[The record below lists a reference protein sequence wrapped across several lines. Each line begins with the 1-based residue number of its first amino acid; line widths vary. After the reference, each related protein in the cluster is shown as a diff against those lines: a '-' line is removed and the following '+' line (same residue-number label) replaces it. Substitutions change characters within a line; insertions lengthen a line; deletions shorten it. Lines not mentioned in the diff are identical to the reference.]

1 MDELKRLKKDW
12 EKNLKFPKLSK
23 DEIYKLLHK
32 KSSSIVKRIFVF
44 SLIEFG
50 FWTLL
55 SFVIKDNEA
64 QQRFDQYEMD
74 HITLPLM
81 VIGYAFLIYFFF
93 MFYKNYKSISTTA
106 SSKGLMEQIL
116 KTRKTVKYYVIFNL
130 LFLYISIVIAMFI
143 ELNNNPD
150 VALLTAEFTASGDY
164 YIFYGIML
172 VLTLLAMALLTV
184 LLLGFYYLIY
194 GILLEK
200 LKKNYALINNFSSEN
215 NLKNL
220 NPILIEFSDNLV
232 KAGFIFSIFGG
243 FLGAIIAIKLIKQK
257 RKIGWIM
264 LILEALS
271 SILWIEVLS

>member
-12 EKNLKFPKLSK
+12 KENLKFPKLSK

-44 SLIEFG
+44 SLIEFV

-116 KTRKTVKYYVIFNL
+116 KTRKTVKHYVIFNL
-130 LFLYISIVIAMFI
+130 LFLYISIVIGLFI

-150 VALLTAEFTASGDY
+150 VALRTAEFTVSGDY

-172 VLTLLAMALLTV
+172 ATTLLMMALLTAI
-184 LLLGFYYLIY
+184 LLGFYYLIY
-194 GILLEK
+194 GILLKK
-200 LKKNYALINNFSSEN
+200 LKNNYKE
-215 NLKNL
+215 LKK
-220 NPILIEFSDNLV
+220 IE
-232 KAGFIFSIFGG
+232 
-243 FLGAIIAIKLIKQK
+243 
-257 RKIGWIM
+257 
-264 LILEALS
+264 LE
-271 SILWIEVLS
+271 

>member
-12 EKNLKFPKLSK
+12 KENLKFPKLSK
-23 DEIYKLLHK
+23 EEIYKLLHK

-55 SFVIKDNEA
+55 NFVIKDNEA

-130 LFLYISIVIAMFI
+130 LFLYISIVIGLFI

-150 VALLTAEFTASGDY
+150 VALRTAEFTASGDY

-172 VLTLLAMALLTV
+172 AITLLMMALLTV

-194 GILLEK
+194 GILLKK
-200 LKKNYALINNFSSEN
+200 LKNNYKE
-215 NLKNL
+215 LKK
-220 NPILIEFSDNLV
+220 IE
-232 KAGFIFSIFGG
+232 
-243 FLGAIIAIKLIKQK
+243 
-257 RKIGWIM
+257 
-264 LILEALS
+264 LE
-271 SILWIEVLS
+271 

>member
-1 MDELKRLKKDW
+1 MDELKRLKKNW
-12 EKNLKFPKLSK
+12 KENLKFPKLSK

-116 KTRKTVKYYVIFNL
+116 KTRKTVKHYVIFNL
-130 LFLYISIVIAMFI
+130 LFLYISIVIGLFI

-150 VALLTAEFTASGDY
+150 VALRTAEFTASGDY

-172 VLTLLAMALLTV
+172 ATTLLMMALMTAI
-184 LLLGFYYLIY
+184 LLGFYYLIY
-194 GILLEK
+194 GILLKK
-200 LKKNYALINNFSSEN
+200 LKNNYKE
-215 NLKNL
+215 LKK
-220 NPILIEFSDNLV
+220 IE
-232 KAGFIFSIFGG
+232 
-243 FLGAIIAIKLIKQK
+243 
-257 RKIGWIM
+257 
-264 LILEALS
+264 LE
-271 SILWIEVLS
+271 

>member
-12 EKNLKFPKLSK
+12 KENLKFPKLSK

-74 HITLPLM
+74 HITLPLV

-116 KTRKTVKYYVIFNL
+116 KTRKTVKHYVIFNL
-130 LFLYISIVIAMFI
+130 LFLYISIVIGLFI

-150 VALLTAEFTASGDY
+150 VALRTAEFTASGDY

-172 VLTLLAMALLTV
+172 ATTLLMMALLTAI
-184 LLLGFYYLIY
+184 LLGFYYLIY
-194 GILLEK
+194 GILLKK
-200 LKKNYALINNFSSEN
+200 LKNNYKE
-215 NLKNL
+215 LKK
-220 NPILIEFSDNLV
+220 IE
-232 KAGFIFSIFGG
+232 
-243 FLGAIIAIKLIKQK
+243 
-257 RKIGWIM
+257 
-264 LILEALS
+264 LE
-271 SILWIEVLS
+271 

>member
-12 EKNLKFPKLSK
+12 KENLKFPKLSK

-116 KTRKTVKYYVIFNL
+116 KTRKTVKHYVIFNL
-130 LFLYISIVIAMFI
+130 LFLYISIVIGLFI

-150 VALLTAEFTASGDY
+150 VALRTAGLTASGDY

-172 VLTLLAMALLTV
+172 ATTLLMMALLTAI
-184 LLLGFYYLIY
+184 LLGFYYLIY
-194 GILLEK
+194 GILLKK
-200 LKKNYALINNFSSEN
+200 LKNNYKE
-215 NLKNL
+215 LKK
-220 NPILIEFSDNLV
+220 IE
-232 KAGFIFSIFGG
+232 
-243 FLGAIIAIKLIKQK
+243 
-257 RKIGWIM
+257 
-264 LILEALS
+264 LE
-271 SILWIEVLS
+271 

>member
-12 EKNLKFPKLSK
+12 KENLKFPKLSK

-64 QQRFDQYEMD
+64 QKRFDQYEMD

-116 KTRKTVKYYVIFNL
+116 KTRKTVKHYVIFNL
-130 LFLYISIVIAMFI
+130 LFLYISIVIGLFI

-150 VALLTAEFTASGDY
+150 VALRTAEFTASGDY

-172 VLTLLAMALLTV
+172 ATTLLMMALLTAI
-184 LLLGFYYLIY
+184 LLGFYYLIY
-194 GILLEK
+194 GILLKK
-200 LKKNYALINNFSSEN
+200 LKNNYKE
-215 NLKNL
+215 LKK
-220 NPILIEFSDNLV
+220 IE
-232 KAGFIFSIFGG
+232 
-243 FLGAIIAIKLIKQK
+243 
-257 RKIGWIM
+257 
-264 LILEALS
+264 LE
-271 SILWIEVLS
+271 

>member
-12 EKNLKFPKLSK
+12 KENLKFPKLSK

-81 VIGYAFLIYFFF
+81 VIGYAFLFYFFI
-93 MFYKNYKSISTTA
+93 MFYKNYKSISTTEN
-106 SSKGLMEQIL
+106 SKGLMEQIL
-116 KTRKTVKYYVIFNL
+116 KTRKTVKHYVIFNL
-130 LFLYISIVIAMFI
+130 VFLYISIVIGLFI

-150 VALLTAEFTASGDY
+150 VALRTAEFTASGDY

-172 VLTLLAMALLTV
+172 ATTLLMMALLTAI
-184 LLLGFYYLIY
+184 LLGFYYLIY
-194 GILLEK
+194 GILLKK
-200 LKKNYALINNFSSEN
+200 LKNNYKE
-215 NLKNL
+215 LKK
-220 NPILIEFSDNLV
+220 IE
-232 KAGFIFSIFGG
+232 
-243 FLGAIIAIKLIKQK
+243 
-257 RKIGWIM
+257 
-264 LILEALS
+264 LE
-271 SILWIEVLS
+271 

>member
-12 EKNLKFPKLSK
+12 KENLKFPKLSK

-116 KTRKTVKYYVIFNL
+116 ETRKTVKHYVIFNL
-130 LFLYISIVIAMFI
+130 LFLYISIVIGLFI

-150 VALLTAEFTASGDY
+150 VALRTAEFTVSGDY

-172 VLTLLAMALLTV
+172 ATTLLMMALMTAI
-184 LLLGFYYLIY
+184 LLGFYYLIY
-194 GILLEK
+194 GILLKK
-200 LKKNYALINNFSSEN
+200 LKNNYKE
-215 NLKNL
+215 LKK
-220 NPILIEFSDNLV
+220 IE
-232 KAGFIFSIFGG
+232 
-243 FLGAIIAIKLIKQK
+243 
-257 RKIGWIM
+257 
-264 LILEALS
+264 LE
-271 SILWIEVLS
+271 

>member
-12 EKNLKFPKLSK
+12 KENLKFPKLSK

-116 KTRKTVKYYVIFNL
+116 KTRKTVKHYVIFNL
-130 LFLYISIVIAMFI
+130 LFLYISIVIGLFI

-150 VALLTAEFTASGDY
+150 VALSTAEFTSSGDY

-172 VLTLLAMALLTV
+172 ATTLLMMALLTAI
-184 LLLGFYYLIY
+184 LLGFYYLIY
-194 GILLEK
+194 GILLKK
-200 LKKNYALINNFSSEN
+200 LKNNYKE
-215 NLKNL
+215 LKK
-220 NPILIEFSDNLV
+220 IE
-232 KAGFIFSIFGG
+232 
-243 FLGAIIAIKLIKQK
+243 
-257 RKIGWIM
+257 
-264 LILEALS
+264 LE
-271 SILWIEVLS
+271 

>member
-12 EKNLKFPKLSK
+12 KENLKFPKLSK

-116 KTRKTVKYYVIFNL
+116 KTRKTVKHYVIFNL
-130 LFLYISIVIAMFI
+130 LFLYISIVIGLFI

-150 VALLTAEFTASGDY
+150 VALRTAEFTASGDY
-164 YIFYGIML
+164 YIFYGIIL
-172 VLTLLAMALLTV
+172 ATTLLMMALLTAV
-184 LLLGFYYLIY
+184 LLGFYYLIY
-194 GILLEK
+194 GILLKK
-200 LKKNYALINNFSSEN
+200 LKNNYKE
-215 NLKNL
+215 LKK
-220 NPILIEFSDNLV
+220 IE
-232 KAGFIFSIFGG
+232 
-243 FLGAIIAIKLIKQK
+243 
-257 RKIGWIM
+257 
-264 LILEALS
+264 LE
-271 SILWIEVLS
+271 

>member
-116 KTRKTVKYYVIFNL
+116 KTRKTVKHYVIFNL
-130 LFLYISIVIAMFI
+130 LFLYISIVIGLFI

-150 VALLTAEFTASGDY
+150 VALRTAEFTASGDY

-172 VLTLLAMALLTV
+172 ATTLLMMALLTAI
-184 LLLGFYYLIY
+184 LLGFYYLIY
-194 GILLEK
+194 GILLKK
-200 LKKNYALINNFSSEN
+200 LKNNYKE
-215 NLKNL
+215 LKK
-220 NPILIEFSDNLV
+220 IE
-232 KAGFIFSIFGG
+232 
-243 FLGAIIAIKLIKQK
+243 
-257 RKIGWIM
+257 
-264 LILEALS
+264 LE
-271 SILWIEVLS
+271 

>member
-12 EKNLKFPKLSK
+12 KENLKFPKLSK

-64 QQRFDQYEMD
+64 QQQFDQYEMD

-81 VIGYAFLIYFFF
+81 VIGYAFLFYFFII
-93 MFYKNYKSISTTA
+93 FYKNYKSISTTA

-116 KTRKTVKYYVIFNL
+116 KTRKTVKHYVIFNL
-130 LFLYISIVIAMFI
+130 LFLYISIVIGLFI

-150 VALLTAEFTASGDY
+150 VASRTADFTASGDY

-172 VLTLLAMALLTV
+172 ATTLLMMALLTAI
-184 LLLGFYYLIY
+184 LLGFYYLIY
-194 GILLEK
+194 GILLRK
-200 LKKNYALINNFSSEN
+200 LKNNYKE
-215 NLKNL
+215 LKK
-220 NPILIEFSDNLV
+220 IE
-232 KAGFIFSIFGG
+232 
-243 FLGAIIAIKLIKQK
+243 
-257 RKIGWIM
+257 
-264 LILEALS
+264 LE
-271 SILWIEVLS
+271 

>member
-12 EKNLKFPKLSK
+12 KENLKFPKLSK

-32 KSSSIVKRIFVF
+32 KSSSVVKKIFVF

-64 QQRFDQYEMD
+64 QQRFVQYEMD

-116 KTRKTVKYYVIFNL
+116 KTRKTVKHYVIFNL
-130 LFLYISIVIAMFI
+130 LFLYISIVIGLFI

-150 VALLTAEFTASGDY
+150 IALLTIEFTASGDY
-164 YIFYGIML
+164 YIFYGIIL
-172 VLTLLAMALLTV
+172 ATTLLMMALLTAI
-184 LLLGFYYLIY
+184 LLGFYYLIY
-194 GILLEK
+194 GILLKK
-200 LKKNYALINNFSSEN
+200 LKNNYKE
-215 NLKNL
+215 LKK
-220 NPILIEFSDNLV
+220 IE
-232 KAGFIFSIFGG
+232 
-243 FLGAIIAIKLIKQK
+243 
-257 RKIGWIM
+257 
-264 LILEALS
+264 LE
-271 SILWIEVLS
+271 

>member
-12 EKNLKFPKLSK
+12 KENLKFPKLSK

-116 KTRKTVKYYVIFNL
+116 KTRKTVKHYVIFNL

-150 VALLTAEFTASGDY
+150 VALRTAEFTASGDY

-172 VLTLLAMALLTV
+172 ATTLLMMALLTAI
-184 LLLGFYYLIY
+184 LLGFYYLIY
-194 GILLEK
+194 GILLKK
-200 LKKNYALINNFSSEN
+200 LKNNYKE
-215 NLKNL
+215 LKK
-220 NPILIEFSDNLV
+220 IE
-232 KAGFIFSIFGG
+232 
-243 FLGAIIAIKLIKQK
+243 
-257 RKIGWIM
+257 
-264 LILEALS
+264 LE
-271 SILWIEVLS
+271 

>member
-12 EKNLKFPKLSK
+12 KENLKFPKLSK

-130 LFLYISIVIAMFI
+130 LFLYISIVIGLFI

-150 VALLTAEFTASGDY
+150 VALRTAEFTASGDY

-172 VLTLLAMALLTV
+172 GTTLLMMALLTAI
-184 LLLGFYYLIY
+184 LLGFYYLIY
-194 GILLEK
+194 GILLKK
-200 LKKNYALINNFSSEN
+200 LKNNYKE
-215 NLKNL
+215 LKK
-220 NPILIEFSDNLV
+220 IE
-232 KAGFIFSIFGG
+232 
-243 FLGAIIAIKLIKQK
+243 
-257 RKIGWIM
+257 
-264 LILEALS
+264 LE
-271 SILWIEVLS
+271 

>member
-12 EKNLKFPKLSK
+12 KENLKFPKLSK

-116 KTRKTVKYYVIFNL
+116 KTRKTVKHYVIFNL
-130 LFLYISIVIAMFI
+130 LFLYISIVIGLFI

-150 VALLTAEFTASGDY
+150 VALRTAEFTASGDY

-172 VLTLLAMALLTV
+172 ATTLLMMALMTAI
-184 LLLGFYYLIY
+184 LLGFYYLIY
-194 GILLEK
+194 GILLKK
-200 LKKNYALINNFSSEN
+200 LKNNYKE
-215 NLKNL
+215 LKK
-220 NPILIEFSDNLV
+220 IE
-232 KAGFIFSIFGG
+232 
-243 FLGAIIAIKLIKQK
+243 
-257 RKIGWIM
+257 
-264 LILEALS
+264 LE
-271 SILWIEVLS
+271 

>member
-12 EKNLKFPKLSK
+12 KENLKFPKLSK

-116 KTRKTVKYYVIFNL
+116 KTRKTVKHYVIFNL
-130 LFLYISIVIAMFI
+130 LFLYISIVIGLFI

-150 VALLTAEFTASGDY
+150 VALRTAEFTASGDY
-164 YIFYGIML
+164 YIFYGIIL
-172 VLTLLAMALLTV
+172 ATTLLMMALLTAI
-184 LLLGFYYLIY
+184 LLGFYYLIY
-194 GILLEK
+194 GILLKK
-200 LKKNYALINNFSSEN
+200 LKNNYKE
-215 NLKNL
+215 LKK
-220 NPILIEFSDNLV
+220 IE
-232 KAGFIFSIFGG
+232 
-243 FLGAIIAIKLIKQK
+243 
-257 RKIGWIM
+257 
-264 LILEALS
+264 LE
-271 SILWIEVLS
+271 

>member
-12 EKNLKFPKLSK
+12 KENLKFPKLSK

-150 VALLTAEFTASGDY
+150 VALRTAEFTASGDY

-172 VLTLLAMALLTV
+172 ATTLLMMALLTAI
-184 LLLGFYYLIY
+184 LLGFYYLIY
-194 GILLEK
+194 GILLKK
-200 LKKNYALINNFSSEN
+200 LKNNYKE
-215 NLKNL
+215 LKK
-220 NPILIEFSDNLV
+220 IE
-232 KAGFIFSIFGG
+232 
-243 FLGAIIAIKLIKQK
+243 
-257 RKIGWIM
+257 
-264 LILEALS
+264 LE
-271 SILWIEVLS
+271 

>member
-12 EKNLKFPKLSK
+12 KENLKFPKLSK

-130 LFLYISIVIAMFI
+130 LFLYISIVIGLFI

-150 VALLTAEFTASGDY
+150 VALRTAEFTASGDY

-172 VLTLLAMALLTV
+172 ATTLLMMALLTAI
-184 LLLGFYYLIY
+184 LLGFYYLIY
-194 GILLEK
+194 GILLKK
-200 LKKNYALINNFSSEN
+200 LKNNYKE
-215 NLKNL
+215 LKK
-220 NPILIEFSDNLV
+220 IE
-232 KAGFIFSIFGG
+232 
-243 FLGAIIAIKLIKQK
+243 
-257 RKIGWIM
+257 
-264 LILEALS
+264 LE
-271 SILWIEVLS
+271 

>member
-1 MDELKRLKKDW
+1 MDELKRLKKNW
-12 EKNLKFPKLSK
+12 KENLKFPKLSK
-23 DEIYKLLHK
+23 DDIYKLLHK

-116 KTRKTVKYYVIFNL
+116 KTRKTVKHYVIFNL
-130 LFLYISIVIAMFI
+130 LFLYISIVIGLFI

-150 VALLTAEFTASGDY
+150 VALRTAEFTASGDY

-172 VLTLLAMALLTV
+172 ATTLLMMALLTAI
-184 LLLGFYYLIY
+184 LLGFYYLIY
-194 GILLEK
+194 GILLKK
-200 LKKNYALINNFSSEN
+200 LKNNYKE
-215 NLKNL
+215 LKK
-220 NPILIEFSDNLV
+220 IE
-232 KAGFIFSIFGG
+232 
-243 FLGAIIAIKLIKQK
+243 
-257 RKIGWIM
+257 
-264 LILEALS
+264 LE
-271 SILWIEVLS
+271 

>member
-12 EKNLKFPKLSK
+12 KENLKFPKLSK

-130 LFLYISIVIAMFI
+130 LFLYISIVIGLFI

-150 VALLTAEFTASGDY
+150 VALRTAEFTASGDY

-172 VLTLLAMALLTV
+172 ATTLLMMALLTV

-194 GILLEK
+194 GILLKK
-200 LKKNYALINNFSSEN
+200 LKNNYKE
-215 NLKNL
+215 LKK
-220 NPILIEFSDNLV
+220 IE
-232 KAGFIFSIFGG
+232 
-243 FLGAIIAIKLIKQK
+243 
-257 RKIGWIM
+257 
-264 LILEALS
+264 LE
-271 SILWIEVLS
+271 

>member
-12 EKNLKFPKLSK
+12 KENLKFPKLSK

-116 KTRKTVKYYVIFNL
+116 KTRKTVKHYVIFNL
-130 LFLYISIVIAMFI
+130 LFLYISIVIGLFI

-150 VALLTAEFTASGDY
+150 VALRTAEFTVSGDY

-172 VLTLLAMALLTV
+172 ATTLLMMALLTAI
-184 LLLGFYYLIY
+184 LLGFYYLIY
-194 GILLEK
+194 GILLKK
-200 LKKNYALINNFSSEN
+200 LKNNYKE
-215 NLKNL
+215 LKK
-220 NPILIEFSDNLV
+220 IE
-232 KAGFIFSIFGG
+232 
-243 FLGAIIAIKLIKQK
+243 
-257 RKIGWIM
+257 
-264 LILEALS
+264 LE
-271 SILWIEVLS
+271 

>member
-12 EKNLKFPKLSK
+12 KENLEFPKLSK

-116 KTRKTVKYYVIFNL
+116 KTRKTVKHYVIFNL
-130 LFLYISIVIAMFI
+130 LFLYISIVIGLFI

-150 VALLTAEFTASGDY
+150 VALRTAEFTASGDY

-172 VLTLLAMALLTV
+172 ATTLLMMALLTAI
-184 LLLGFYYLIY
+184 LLGFYYLIY
-194 GILLEK
+194 GILLKK
-200 LKKNYALINNFSSEN
+200 LKNNYKE
-215 NLKNL
+215 LKK
-220 NPILIEFSDNLV
+220 IE
-232 KAGFIFSIFGG
+232 
-243 FLGAIIAIKLIKQK
+243 
-257 RKIGWIM
+257 
-264 LILEALS
+264 LE
-271 SILWIEVLS
+271 

>member
-12 EKNLKFPKLSK
+12 KENLKFPKLSK

-55 SFVIKDNEA
+55 SFIIKDNEA

-116 KTRKTVKYYVIFNL
+116 KTRKTVKHYVIFNL
-130 LFLYISIVIAMFI
+130 LFLYISIVIGLFI

-150 VALLTAEFTASGDY
+150 VALSTAEFTSSGDY

-172 VLTLLAMALLTV
+172 ATTLLMMALLTAI
-184 LLLGFYYLIY
+184 LLGFYYLIY
-194 GILLEK
+194 GILLKK
-200 LKKNYALINNFSSEN
+200 LKNNYKE
-215 NLKNL
+215 LKK
-220 NPILIEFSDNLV
+220 IE
-232 KAGFIFSIFGG
+232 
-243 FLGAIIAIKLIKQK
+243 
-257 RKIGWIM
+257 
-264 LILEALS
+264 LE
-271 SILWIEVLS
+271 

>member
-12 EKNLKFPKLSK
+12 KENLKFPKLSK

-64 QQRFDQYEMD
+64 QQRFNQYEMD

-93 MFYKNYKSISTTA
+93 MFYKNYKSISTTD

-116 KTRKTVKYYVIFNL
+116 KTRKTVKHYVIFNL
-130 LFLYISIVIAMFI
+130 LFLYISIVIGLFI

-150 VALLTAEFTASGDY
+150 VALRTAEFTASGDY

-172 VLTLLAMALLTV
+172 ATTLLMMALLTAI
-184 LLLGFYYLIY
+184 LLGFYYLIY
-194 GILLEK
+194 GILLKK
-200 LKKNYALINNFSSEN
+200 LKNNYKE
-215 NLKNL
+215 LKK
-220 NPILIEFSDNLV
+220 IE
-232 KAGFIFSIFGG
+232 
-243 FLGAIIAIKLIKQK
+243 
-257 RKIGWIM
+257 
-264 LILEALS
+264 LE
-271 SILWIEVLS
+271 